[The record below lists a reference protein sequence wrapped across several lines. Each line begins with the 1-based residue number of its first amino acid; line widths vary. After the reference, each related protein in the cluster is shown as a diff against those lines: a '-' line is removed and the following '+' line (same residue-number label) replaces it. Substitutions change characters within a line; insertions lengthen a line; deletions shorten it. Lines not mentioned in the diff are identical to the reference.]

1 MQPPDDDLEVRDES
15 GSGGVVDLT
24 AFEVAGPDIREEQ
37 APDTGAETDV
47 ESVGDFEGDDIEIL
61 HSDEI
66 EIDALDAEIAR
77 VPEVP
82 VAVEP
87 QPNAVRRP
95 PVDPRIRARRIAVAR
110 EQGRRRLR
118 VVLVLL
124 TVIVVAGSA
133 WLLVNSPFL
142 DVDHIVVTGVP
153 KARVA
158 AVIAASGVHRH
169 DPLLMVSAGKV
180 THRVEDVPGVGSVH
194 ISRDFPGTVRIAV
207 RELGVA
213 LWTRVPAGG
222 VALVGHDGRV
232 TRYAPAP
239 PPGVDELRG
248 VTRVPGPGGRLVSA
262 EIVDV
267 LDQLPAALSSRVGA
281 MSAVKADDIRLYLI
295 TGGEV
300 RLGDLSSLHDKAV
313 VAEAVIVRMGCQLVY
328 VDVRSL
334 SNPVAQPAPGATCN
348 P

>member
-1 MQPPDDDLEVRDES
+1 MQPPDDDVDVRDES
-15 GSGGVVDLT
+15 DETESSDVVDLT
-24 AFEVAGPDIREEQ
+24 TLD
-37 APDTGAETDV
+37 
-47 ESVGDFEGDDIEIL
+47 GDDIEIL
-61 HSDEI
+61 HRDET
-66 EIDALDAEIAR
+66 EPLEAAV
-77 VPEVP
+77 VPEP
-82 VAVEP
+82 VLAQQDEL
-87 QPNAVRRP
+87 RRL

-133 WLLVNSPFL
+133 WLLVNSPFF

-158 AVIAASGVHRH
+158 AVVAASGVHRR
-169 DPLLMVSAGKV
+169 DPLLLVSAGKV
-180 THRVEDVPGVGSVH
+180 AHRIERVPGIGSVH
-194 ISRDFPGTVRIAV
+194 VSRDFPGTLRISV
-207 RELGVA
+207 TELGVA
-213 LWTRVPAGG
+213 LWARVPAGG

-232 TRYAPAP
+232 TRYATAP

-248 VTRVPGPGGRLVSA
+248 VTRVPGPGGRLVST

-267 LDQLPAALSSRVGA
+267 LDQLPAALSARVGA
-281 MSAVKADDIRLYLI
+281 MSAVRADDVRLYLI

-313 VAEAVIVRMGCQLVY
+313 VAEAVIVRMACALVY

-334 SNPVAQPAPGATCN
+334 SNPVAQPAPGARCS

>member
-1 MQPPDDDLEVRDES
+1 MSD
-15 GSGGVVDLT
+15 VVDLT
-24 AFEVAGPDIREEQ
+24 TLD
-37 APDTGAETDV
+37 
-47 ESVGDFEGDDIEIL
+47 GDDIEIL
-61 HSDEI
+61 HRDETDVL
-66 EIDALDAEIAR
+66 EAAVVPDGPA
-77 VPEVP
+77 VPEPVP
-82 VAVEP
+82 AP
-87 QPNAVRRP
+87 PGGVRRL

-133 WLLVNSPFL
+133 WLLVNSPFF

-158 AVIAASGVHRH
+158 AFVAASGVHRH
-169 DPLLMVSAGKV
+169 DPLLLVSAGKV
-180 THRVEDVPGVGSVH
+180 AHRIERVPGIGSVH
-194 ISRDFPGTVRIAV
+194 VSRDFPGTLRISV

-213 LWTRVPAGG
+213 LWARVPAGG

-232 TRYAPAP
+232 TRYATAP

-267 LDQLPAALSSRVGA
+267 LDQLPAALVARVVGA
-281 MSAVKADDIRLYLI
+281 MSAVRADDVRLYLI

-313 VAEAVIVRMGCQLVY
+313 VAEAVIVRMACALVY

-334 SNPVAQPAPGATCN
+334 SNPVAQPRPGARAAHGASERCEAHDVPRAHPPSLTAR
-348 P
+348 PALL